1 MKNLKYFMREH
12 KEEIITVP
20 GLESFKDEN
29 GNVIDF
35 KIKRLTAEEMDRI
48 TEGYKKRTVATDKRG
63 NPIVSNGEIVWKTE
77 VDSKRA
83 TRHLIA
89 EAFVEPEL
97 KNKELMD
104 YYKCIDVSEIV
115 RKVFPY
121 ADDYLQVVK
130 KFNDVNGIGEDFKDK
145 DEKEV
150 EDAKN

>member
-63 NPIVSNGEIVWKTE
+63 NPLVSNGEIVWKTE

>member
-145 DEKEV
+145 DEKDV